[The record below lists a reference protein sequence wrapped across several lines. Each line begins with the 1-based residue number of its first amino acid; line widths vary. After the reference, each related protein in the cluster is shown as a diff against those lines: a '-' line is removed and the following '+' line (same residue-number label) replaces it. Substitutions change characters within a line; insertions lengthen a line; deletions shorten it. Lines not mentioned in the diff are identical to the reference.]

1 MLKLSLGVVIAIG
14 ILESLE
20 IVWAVYVFGGKQI
33 NKRDYFL
40 AAFFSLIAAVLV
52 RFMPVLLGINVII
65 NIFILIL
72 VSVKLIKLPV
82 SKAVPCVLITFVL
95 KVVCE
100 TITFFTLS
108 KILKA
113 DLRTIFVN
121 ERMIFIYGLPS
132 IFLFAGIVWL
142 VSIRMERRQAS
153 NKIN

>member
-1 MLKLSLGVVIAIG
+1 MLKLTLGEVIAIG

-20 IVWAVYVFGGKQI
+20 IVWAVYVFSGKQI

-40 AAFFSLIAAVLV
+40 AALFSLIAAVMV

-108 KILKA
+108 KLLKV
-113 DLRTIFVN
+113 DLSAIFRN
-121 ERMIFIYGLPS
+121 EGMIFIYGLPS
-132 IFLFAGIVWL
+132 IILFASIVWV
-142 VSIRMERRQAS
+142 VSIGMRRR
-153 NKIN
+153 